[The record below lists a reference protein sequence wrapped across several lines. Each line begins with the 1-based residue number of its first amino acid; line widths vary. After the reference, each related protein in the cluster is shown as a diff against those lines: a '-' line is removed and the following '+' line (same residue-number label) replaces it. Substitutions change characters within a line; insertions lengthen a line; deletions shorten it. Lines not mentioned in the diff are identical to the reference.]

1 MHPKLPM
8 AATRG
13 SHIQQ
18 AADCI
23 RARILSGDFQP
34 GFVLSES
41 SLARELGIS
50 RTPVG
55 EALRELAAVGL
66 VEQVPRYGT
75 LVRRIGRAEIIEL
88 YELREA
94 LEPHAVAL
102 AVGRIAPADVG
113 RLEKLCERIAEFKTG
128 MTRAKHGRLEGQAL
142 RDFLATDMAFHTVL
156 IHAAG
161 NHRIAR
167 IVRDSHVMTQL
178 FGTQRLIH
186 DRPIVAEACRFHAQ
200 ILAAIRHGDARAARD
215 AAAEH
220 IRASLAHT
228 LENLDRAQPGG
239 DLSAVAL
246 PEDVRAELH
255 RIESALDRP
264 KRRKRS

>member
-1 MHPKLPM
+1 MTT
-8 AATRG
+8 AQSG
-13 SHIQQ
+13 HIHK
-18 AADCI
+18 AVEHI
-23 RARILSGDFQP
+23 RERILCGELQP

-41 SLARELGIS
+41 ALARDLGIS

-66 VEQVPRYGT
+66 VEQMPRYGT
-75 LVRRIGRAEIIEL
+75 IVRRVGRAEIIEL

-102 AVGRIAPADVG
+102 AVGRIALADVV
-113 RLEKLCERIAEFKTG
+113 RLEKLCERIAEFETD
-128 MTRAKHGRLEGQAL
+128 MRRAKGSRLEGQAL

-161 NHRIAR
+161 NRRIAR

-186 DRPIVAEACRFHAQ
+186 DKQIIAEVCRFHAQ
-200 ILAAIRHGDARAARD
+200 ILAAIQRGDAKAARE

-228 LENLDRAQPGG
+228 LENLDRQRSGG
-239 DLSAVAL
+239 DLSALAL

-264 KRRKRS
+264 KRKGRR

>member
-1 MHPKLPM
+1 M

-75 LVRRIGRAEIIEL
+75 IVRHIGRAEIIEL

-102 AVGRIAPADVG
+102 AAGRIAPADVA
-113 RLEKLCERIAEFKTG
+113 RLEKLCGRMAAFKTG
-128 MTRAKHGRLEGQAL
+128 MARAKQERLEGQTL

-161 NHRIAR
+161 NPRMAR

-186 DRPIVAEACRFHAQ
+186 DPRIVAEVCRFHGQ
-200 ILAAIRHGDARAARD
+200 ILAAIRRGDARAARD

-228 LENLDRAQPGG
+228 LENLDRQRSGG
-239 DLSAVAL
+239 DLEALAL
-246 PEDVRAELH
+246 PEDVRAELR
-255 RIESALDRP
+255 RIESAVDRP
-264 KRRKRS
+264 QRKKRS

>member
-1 MHPKLPM
+1 MVT
-8 AATRG
+8 TRG
-13 SHIQQ
+13 SHIQK
-18 AADCI
+18 AVDYV

-41 SLARELGIS
+41 TLAGELGIS

-75 LVRRIGRAEIIEL
+75 IVRRIGRAEIVEL

-94 LEPHAVAL
+94 LEPHAAAL
-102 AVGRIAPADVG
+102 AVGRIALADVA

-128 MTRAKHGRLEGQAL
+128 MARAKLERLEGQML

-161 NHRIAR
+161 NHRIAC
-167 IVRDSHVMTQL
+167 IVRDFHVMTQL

-186 DRPIVAEACRFHAQ
+186 DKQIVAEACRFHAQ
-200 ILAAIRHGDARAARD
+200 ILAAIQHGDARAARD

-220 IRASLAHT
+220 IRVSLAHT
-228 LENLDRAQPGG
+228 LENLDRQRPSG
-239 DLSAVAL
+239 DLNMLAL

-255 RIESALDRP
+255 RIESAVDRP
-264 KRRKRS
+264 QRKKRP

>member
-1 MHPKLPM
+1 VE
-8 AATRG
+8 
-13 SHIQQ
+13 HI
-18 AADCI
+18 
-23 RARILSGDFQP
+23 RERILCGELQP

-41 SLARELGIS
+41 ALAKDLGIS

-75 LVRRIGRAEIIEL
+75 IVRRVGRAEIIEL

-102 AVGRIAPADVG
+102 AVGRIAPADVA
-113 RLEKLCERIAEFKTG
+113 RLEKLCERIAEFEAE
-128 MTRAKHGRLEGQAL
+128 MTRTKRERLEGQEL

-161 NHRIAR
+161 NRRIAR

-186 DRPIVAEACRFHAQ
+186 DKQIVAEVCRFHAH
-200 ILAAIRHGDARAARD
+200 ILGAVRRGDAKAAR
-215 AAAEH
+215 AVAAEH

-228 LENLDRAQPGG
+228 LENLDRQRSVG
-239 DLSAVAL
+239 DLSALAL

-264 KRRKRS
+264 KRKKRT

>member
-1 MHPKLPM
+1 MNTTSTIHK
-8 AATRG
+8 ACE
-13 SHIQQ
+13 HIR
-18 AADCI
+18 D
-23 RARILSGDFQP
+23 RILAGDFLP

-41 SLARELGIS
+41 ALAKDLGVS

-75 LVRRIGRAEIIEL
+75 IVRRVGRTEIIEL

-102 AVGRIAPADVG
+102 AVGRIALADVA
-113 RLEKLCERIAEFKTG
+113 RLEKLCERIAGVESE
-128 MTRAKHGRLEGQAL
+128 MTRAKSERLEGQEL

-161 NHRIAR
+161 NRRIAR

-186 DRPIVAEACRFHAQ
+186 DKQIIAEVCRFHAH
-200 ILAAIRHGDARAARD
+200 ILAAVRRGDAEAAR
-215 AAAEH
+215 AVAAEH

-228 LENLDRAQPGG
+228 LENLDRQRSGG
-239 DLSAVAL
+239 DLNALAL
-246 PEDVRAELH
+246 PEDVRAELR
-255 RIESALDRP
+255 RIESVLDRP
-264 KRRKRS
+264 KRKKRA

>member
-1 MHPKLPM
+1 M
-8 AATRG
+8 TTTQSG
-13 SHIQQ
+13 HIQK
-18 AADCI
+18 AVEHI
-23 RARILSGDFQP
+23 RERILCGELQP

-41 SLARELGIS
+41 ALAKDLGIS

-75 LVRRIGRAEIIEL
+75 IVRRVGRAEIIEL
-88 YELREA
+88 YEVREA

-102 AVGRIAPADVG
+102 AVGRVALTDVA
-113 RLEKLCERIAEFKTG
+113 RLGKLCERIAEFEAEMK
-128 MTRAKHGRLEGQAL
+128 RAKQERLEGQSL

-161 NHRIAR
+161 NRRIAR

-186 DRPIVAEACRFHAQ
+186 DRRIVGEVRRFHAQ
-200 ILAAIRHGDARAARD
+200 ILAAVQRGDAEAARD

-228 LENLDRAQPGG
+228 LENLDRQRSGG
-239 DLSAVAL
+239 DLSALAL

-255 RIESALDRP
+255 RIESVLDRP
-264 KRRKRS
+264 KRKGKR